1 MKNRVYGGAYPC
13 PTQERGTSRFM
24 LQYTNMTYLHA
35 AILGVVEGLSEFLPI
50 SSTGHLILTNHLLGL
65 EETGFVKSFD
75 IIIQLGAILAV
86 AVLYFKT
93 LATSLA
99 VWKKIIAAFL
109 PTAVIGLLLYKV
121 VKTYLLGNQA
131 VVLWALAIGG
141 AALIIFEIIF
151 ARRDSVMDA
160 KLGTVAEQIKAISY
174 PQALGI
180 GLFQS
185 LAIVPGVSRSAATV
199 IGGLVLGLKRRTVVE
214 FSFLLAIVT
223 MAAATGLDIV
233 KSYGEFSAANLPQL
247 GIGFVSSFLV
257 ALFAIKAL
265 LKYVKNH
272 TFIAFG
278 VYRLAL
284 VFFWVAFIK

>member
-1 MKNRVYGGAYPC
+1 
-13 PTQERGTSRFM
+13 
-24 LQYTNMTYLHA
+24 MTYLHA
-35 AILGVVEGLSEFLPI
+35 AVLGVVEGISEFLPI
-50 SSTGHLILTNHLLGL
+50 SSTGHLILANHLLGL
-65 EETGFVKSFD
+65 QETEFVKSFD

-86 AVLYFKT
+86 VVLYFKT
-93 LATSLA
+93 LVTSLE
-99 VWKKIIAAFL
+99 VWKKIIVAFL

-151 ARRDSVMDA
+151 ARRDSVTDA
-160 KLGTVAEQIKAISY
+160 KLGTVTQQVKAISY

-199 IGGLVLGLKRRTVVE
+199 IGGLVLGLKRRTIVE

-223 MAAATGLDIV
+223 MGAATGLDV
-233 KSYGEFSAANLPQL
+233 LKSYKEFSSANLPIL
-247 GIGFVSSFLV
+247 GIGFVVSFLV
-257 ALFAIKAL
+257 ALFAIKVL
-265 LKYVKNH
+265 LKYIKNH
-272 TFIAFG
+272 TFVAFG

-284 VFFWVAFIK
+284 VIFWLALIK